1 MSISFRDFQ
10 NMHRTS
16 IQGRAR
22 KLDADIIMDAT
33 FDNDIQ
39 YMIAYFYDYYHDDER
54 LIYKGLHPEDSQSK
68 VPIEIK
74 YITHSHNS
82 ESKDQVGYYIQ
93 FKTTQENPIDYYDE
107 YVKKWDAEFP
117 IGLVI

>member
-16 IQGRAR
+16 IQGKAR

-93 FKTTQENPIDYYDE
+93 FKTTYYDE